1 MVVVQPAPGARRCR
15 CDLDMADRDDL
26 LHQVLAAERPISS
39 GTRENTWFTVHD
51 RVGRTTEYL
60 ADLDLARRRAEEAT
74 DRSAEAEE
82 GARNRALEMRY
93 ALAKSSITGI
103 AVNVPPPLMAA
114 LVQHGLWSFADAWMY
129 SATLPTPSA
138 RASALAALARLP
150 DEFGIDRDL
159 LLAEARTAADA
170 VEEAGP
176 RAWALARLIPCVP
189 DADCPALFETVMQ
202 AADEAQSTS
211 APAWILVR
219 LAPHVPGLVYG
230 RRADIRMGLH
240 VADLVDAPLLVV
252 PTHTRA
258 SRRPVRGGATPARPG
273 GASGQGRQ
281 GSMRSAGA
289 GKSAA
294 YRWRAR
300 VDCRNERTVR
310 SDTSVGG
317 LVQTLLDIDGHGNLK
332 ANLLIALLPLVSEAE
347 RPTLVAAAIA
357 AAREIG
363 PKIRRGTLTAVLPH
377 VPDAERDL
385 LINEVLGPNP
395 NVWTLCAIARYLPP
409 QLLASAVDHAFT
421 LKTEFRRTQAFE
433 ALAPWLPAAL
443 LNQAL
448 RSLSNFSL
456 DTPEDRGK
464 ALAYLVNRIPP
475 GQQAAALTVVAK
487 VHDPDMRAAMLIG
500 VAPFVPPSLIQATL
514 DAIPSEAEPYYRAL
528 VLTQLAMRCEGAQR
542 AGLLAQAVEAA
553 LGSPDRQ
560 APLRE
565 LPRIAADPRQLFN
578 VLLLRDALGGRA
590 KEFDLG
596 DLVRGSP
603 PGTLD
608 RAMRNLR
615 QVTDQCYRSRAL
627 ARLAKGASGA
637 LRTTLLKEALDA
649 ACTGHYHVD
658 GMRCDISA
666 TLAEAVRCV
675 PEHEREELPA
685 DYLKQMAARNR
696 ANAAQPR
703 EDGFSTDE
711 DAEIRRLVCVLTYLP
726 ESKRKRTADQAMREL
741 KDHRRERDQV
751 RSIVALAPFL
761 AADHSAELIRLAEAL
776 PEDADRVDPLVAVAR
791 YAPELERDAILATA
805 LAAEGSGAGLW
816 PSRAA
821 HQGR

>member
-1 MVVVQPAPGARRCR
+1 M
-15 CDLDMADRDDL
+15 
-26 LHQVLAAERPISS
+26 
-39 GTRENTWFTVHD
+39 
-51 RVGRTTEYL
+51 
-60 ADLDLARRRAEEAT
+60 
-74 DRSAEAEE
+74 
-82 GARNRALEMRY
+82 
-93 ALAKSSITGI
+93 
-103 AVNVPPPLMAA
+103 
-114 LVQHGLWSFADAWMY
+114 
-129 SATLPTPSA
+129 
-138 RASALAALARLP
+138 
-150 DEFGIDRDL
+150 
-159 LLAEARTAADA
+159 
-170 VEEAGP
+170 
-176 RAWALARLIPCVP
+176 
-189 DADCPALFETVMQ
+189 
-202 AADEAQSTS
+202 
-211 APAWILVR
+211 
-219 LAPHVPGLVYG
+219 
-230 RRADIRMGLH
+230 
-240 VADLVDAPLLVV
+240 
-252 PTHTRA
+252 
-258 SRRPVRGGATPARPG
+258 
-273 GASGQGRQ
+273 
-281 GSMRSAGA
+281 
-289 GKSAA
+289 
-294 YRWRAR
+294 
-300 VDCRNERTVR
+300 
-310 SDTSVGG
+310 
-317 LVQTLLDIDGHGNLK
+317 
-332 ANLLIALLPLVSEAE
+332 
-347 RPTLVAAAIA
+347 
-357 AAREIG
+357 
-363 PKIRRGTLTAVLPH
+363 
-377 VPDAERDL
+377 
-385 LINEVLGPNP
+385 
-395 NVWTLCAIARYLPP
+395 
-409 QLLASAVDHAFT
+409 
-421 LKTEFRRTQAFE
+421 
-433 ALAPWLPAAL
+433 
-443 LNQAL
+443 
-448 RSLSNFSL
+448 
-456 DTPEDRGK
+456 
-464 ALAYLVNRIPP
+464 
-475 GQQAAALTVVAK
+475 AK

-726 ESKRKRTADQAMREL
+726 EANGRPGYARAKAPQARARPGQIN
-741 KDHRRERDQV
+741 RRPGAIS
-751 RSIVALAPFL
+751 RSRPQRGA
-761 AADHSAELIRLAEAL
+761 HQ
-776 PEDADRVDPLVAVAR
+776 AR
-791 YAPELERDAILATA
+791 RGPPGRR
-805 LAAEGSGAGLW
+805 GSGGPARRRGTVR
-816 PSRAA
+816 PGTGARRDTG
-821 HQGR
+821 HRPGR